1 MSADTCRLPG
11 CDQPPGYED
20 DDDPYRSAR
29 FCCIFHEVKYE
40 HLKADA
46 EDARIEMAPEPE
58 PEAEPGIDH
67 GLGRGP

>member
-29 FCCIFHEVKYE
+29 FCCIFHEVKYD

-46 EDARIEMAPEPE
+46 QDARIERAPEPE
-58 PEAEPGIDH
+58 VEPDTDL